1 MSWAAAEEE
10 AEVVTLALNFA
21 QEEVVAGR
29 SFIMPAKM
37 SLCSRT
43 PYPSATGE
51 VVATECLVVSAHRA
65 ASAIP
70 QMWYRQ
76 AEAVAQTVAL
86 GHLADGAEV
95 RAETPVVLYGWG
107 VRELLQGEAAAAPEA
122 LAWMVL
128 TMVHPLGAEEVMGV
142 SAFNS
147 TFRAPRY
154 TMEAE
159 AVVGQ
164 IGE

>member
-1 MSWAAAEEE
+1 MSWAAEEEE
-10 AEVVTLALNFA
+10 AEEVTLALNIA

-51 VVATECLVVSAHRA
+51 VVATECSVVSAHRA

-76 AEAVAQTVAL
+76 AEAVAQIVAL

-95 RAETPVVLYGWG
+95 RAETLVVLHGWG
-107 VRELLQGEAAAAPEA
+107 VMELLQGEAAAAPEA
-122 LAWMVL
+122 LAWMVVAL
-128 TMVHPLGAEEVMGV
+128 SVAQEVTGV

-147 TFRAPRY
+147 TFRVPRY

-159 AVVGQ
+159 AVVGL
-164 IGE
+164 ITE